1 MSDEMDPQRFE
12 ALIAAYGATPARWP
26 EEERMAADAFAR
38 NDPRAASL
46 LGSSQMRIAYRR
58 SPKMMTLPTP
68 GTRFNASAT

>member
-26 EEERMAADAFAR
+26 EEERMAAEAFAR

-46 LGSSQMRIAYRR
+46 LAEADTIDALLFAHRVAEPSRALSS
-58 SPKMMTLPTP
+58 SD
-68 GTRFNASAT
+68 SH